1 MELALSS
8 IFSDNYGIYH
18 YSQQMD
24 KTLPKK
30 VENQGSN
37 HQIFND
43 KIVESNGLFSLYSK
57 LLLELRRG
65 HSCHF
70 FKLGYKIR

>member
-8 IFSDNYGIYH
+8 IFSDNYGI
-18 YSQQMD
+18 
-24 KTLPKK
+24 LPLFAANGQNLAKK

>member
-8 IFSDNYGIYH
+8 IFSDNYGL
-18 YSQQMD
+18 
-24 KTLPKK
+24 LPLFAANGEKIAKK

-37 HQIFND
+37 HEIFND